1 MAAVSRIVAVIVA
14 LGGLLGAA
22 VASAQALQEIPALR
36 ERVTD
41 LTGTLSGQ
49 ARSALELK
57 LKSLETQTGSQVAV
71 LIVPT
76 TGAEPIEAY
85 ALRVV
90 EAWQLGREKI
100 DDGVLFLV
108 AMNDRRMRIEVGY
121 GLEGALPDARAKR
134 IIEDIVAPKF
144 LSGDYPGGIEAGVDA
159 IATVVRGEPLPRPQ
173 PPQATTGGFTVFSLL
188 PVILIVSMVLG
199 GSFKRS
205 LGTLPGALVTGGIVG
220 FIGWLLVGLLGAAIV
235 AGIVGFLVTLFTAM
249 GPGSW
254 SSSGH
259 GRGGF
264 GGGFGGGGGG
274 FGGGGGGFGGGGGSF
289 GGGGSSGGW

>member
-1 MAAVSRIVAVIVA
+1 MATVSRIVAVVVA
-14 LGGLLGAA
+14 LGLLLGAA
-22 VASAQALQEIPALR
+22 FASAQSLQDVPELR

-49 ARSALELK
+49 VRSALELK
-57 LKSLETQTGSQVAV
+57 LESLETQTGSQVAV
-71 LIVPT
+71 LIVGT
-76 TGAEPIEAY
+76 TGPEPIEAY

-90 EAWQLGREKI
+90 ESWQLGREKI

-159 IATVVRGEPLPRPQ
+159 IATVVRGEPLPRPS
-173 PPQATTGGFTVFSLL
+173 PPQASSGGLGLFNLL
-188 PVILIVSMVLG
+188 PVILIVIIVLG

-205 LGTLPGALVTGGIVG
+205 LGTLPGAVVTGGIAG
-220 FIGWLLVGLLGAAIV
+220 FIGWLLVGLVGAAIV
-235 AGIVGFLVTLFTAM
+235 AGFAGFVITLFTPV
-249 GPGSW
+249 GSGSW

-264 GGGFGGGGGG
+264 GGGFGGGGFGGGGGGG
-274 FGGGGGGFGGGGGSF
+274 FSGGGGGFGGGG
-289 GGGGSSGGW
+289 SSGSW

>member
-1 MAAVSRIVAVIVA
+1 
-14 LGGLLGAA
+14 
-22 VASAQALQEIPALR
+22 
-36 ERVTD
+36 
-41 LTGTLSGQ
+41 
-49 ARSALELK
+49 
-57 LKSLETQTGSQVAV
+57 
-71 LIVPT
+71 
-76 TGAEPIEAY
+76 
-85 ALRVV
+85 
-90 EAWQLGREKI
+90 
-100 DDGVLFLV
+100 
-108 AMNDRRMRIEVGY
+108 
-121 GLEGALPDARAKR
+121 
-134 IIEDIVAPKF
+134 
-144 LSGDYPGGIEAGVDA
+144 SGDYSGGIEAGVDA

-173 PPQATTGGFTVFSLL
+173 PPQATTGGFSVFSLL

>member
-144 LSGDYPGGIEAGVDA
+144 LSGDYSGGIEAGVDA

-173 PPQATTGGFTVFSLL
+173 PPQATTGGFSVFSLL

-274 FGGGGGGFGGGGGSF
+274 
-289 GGGGSSGGW
+289 